1 VSSESLIKG
10 SPGAASRRAITNII
24 AEPNVVLRIV
34 LAMAGVTT
42 IYSPSWL
49 IPTRIYTWIK
59 AYTMDM
65 ASSLVVL
72 LRVLR
77 RSGGKLLFYCL
88 HGCTPKPM
96 FYKHTVLD
104 WEYAQMLRYQLANG
118 HWRSRP
124 VQLTF

>member
-1 VSSESLIKG
+1 M
-10 SPGAASRRAITNII
+10 
-24 AEPNVVLRIV
+24 V

-42 IYSPSWL
+42 IYGSSWL
-49 IPTRIYTWIK
+49 IPARIYTWVK

-104 WEYAQMLRYQLANG
+104 WEYAQMLRYQPTAIGQVGMSSSHFDARLYG
-118 HWRSRP
+118 QP
-124 VQLTF
+124 